1 MLVLFMCLFTWTYI
15 EWCYTGQLSQ
25 WVFFLKGT
33 GLYLLLCR
41 HWVHCLAHG
50 LTGGNVWTHIRL

>member
-1 MLVLFMCLFTWTYI
+1 MCLFTWTYI

-25 WVFFLKGT
+25 FQKGT
-33 GLYLLLCR
+33 GLYLRLCR

-50 LTGGNVWTHIRL
+50 LTGENVWTHIRL